1 MSKNSSRRTFL
12 KATAAGPVAASA
24 GYAKAKPAQSNIYA
38 KVGVK
43 PLINGI
49 GTVTVWGGS
58 IMPPEVVQAMVDA
71 SKHFV
76 NVPELQKKVGERLA
90 QLIGVPGAMVTAGAA
105 SSITVATAACIT
117 RGDAR
122 NRSMIPDTTGMKY
135 EIVQQKSHRCG
146 YEAQMLLTGAK
157 IVWVETREQMEA
169 AINDRTAMMF
179 FLNLADPRG
188 QIKREEFVKIGK
200 ARGVPTFM
208 DAAADVPPAS
218 HLSDYVKMG
227 FDLVAFSGGKGLLG
241 PQASGLL
248 LGNKEMIE
256 WGMPC
261 ISPHGGIGRGM
272 KVGKEE
278 IMGLLAAVERYLKVD
293 HDAEYRLLESKINY
307 IMGVLAKVPGVKTEQ
322 FVPEIAN
329 HLPHMRVDWDP
340 AQRKVTG
347 EQVSKQ
353 LLEGDPAIMLPAT
366 QNGVT
371 ISVWMMRGDEHRL
384 VAARLR
390 DILAKA

>member
-1 MSKNSSRRTFL
+1 
-12 KATAAGPVAASA
+12 
-24 GYAKAKPAQSNIYA
+24 
-38 KVGVK
+38 
-43 PLINGI
+43 
-49 GTVTVWGGS
+49 
-58 IMPPEVVQAMVDA
+58 
-71 SKHFV
+71 
-76 NVPELQKKVGERLA
+76 
-90 QLIGVPGAMVTAGAA
+90 LIGVPGAMVTAGAA

-248 LGNKEMIE
+248 LGNKEMID

-340 AQRKVTG
+340 AQHKLTG

-353 LLEGDPAIMLPAT
+353 LLEGDPAIMLPAS

-390 DILAKA
+390 DILLKA